1 MLRWATASPE
11 VDVRVERDCTAS
23 APLPRLIRLIARG
36 IVGHQGPHNGTSERV
51 ARLVLPDAAQLG
63 RQQLIAAP
71 CKGVIVEQTCFR
83 LMATTMSS

>member
-1 MLRWATASPE
+1 MLEWKGT
-11 VDVRVERDCTAS
+11 VLLVLLCH
-23 APLPRLIRLIARG
+23 ARG